1 MTSILEKIRA
11 TEHALTVS
19 RLAQMLSMDRGTIY
33 DHIDRGSLPA
43 LRIGSTI
50 RLDPKDVVE
59 YLEKQYA

>member
-1 MTSILEKIRA
+1 MTSIIEKIRA
-11 TEHALTVS
+11 SEKALTVS
-19 RLAQMLSMDRGTIY
+19 GLAKILNMDRGTVY

-59 YLEKQYA
+59 YLEKQYS